1 MTINLDIP
9 EDIAR
14 QLAAQHGDPA
24 RLALEALALE
34 GNRSR
39 TLTEEQIRRLL
50 GLESPFEVHAFL
62 KHHGVYLN
70 YTLYDLKR
78 DIESSSLFPD
88 AA

>member
-14 QLAAQHGDPA
+14 QLAAQRGDPA
-24 RLALEALALE
+24 RLALEGLALE
-34 GNRSR
+34 GYRSR
-39 TLTEEQIRRLL
+39 TLSEEQIRRLL
-50 GLESPFEVHAFL
+50 GLASRFEVHAFL

-70 YTLYDLKR
+70 YTLDDLKR
-78 DIESSSLFPD
+78 DIESSSPFPD